1 MPDSRVIAITS
12 TMTGDPWGGSEEL
25 WSRTAL
31 ELVLPGHRVWAAI
44 CGWRPLDRP
53 LAFFEKGP
61 MRHDIEG
68 RVSMYGLD
76 DRVTPGGASDGV
88 EALQADRH
96 MLVQPSRHQEGSPLT
111 VVEAMTCARPV
122 LATDVADHDEV
133 VEDGVTGFLAESATV
148 PSIGWALD
156 CAWRRRG
163 DLRTRGMAGARRIRP
178 PMPHDAASVF
188 DDDVLRLC

>member
-1 MPDSRVIAITS
+1 
-12 TMTGDPWGGSEEL
+12 
-25 WSRTAL
+25 
-31 ELVLPGHRVWAAI
+31 
-44 CGWRPLDRP
+44 
-53 LAFFEKGP
+53 
-61 MRHDIEG
+61 
-68 RVSMYGLD
+68 MYGLD

-96 MLVQPSRHQEGSPLT
+96 RLLQPSRHERSPLT
-111 VVEAMTCARPV
+111 VVEAMRCARPV

-163 DLRTRGMAGARRIRP
+163 DLRAMGMAGARRIRP
-178 PMPHDAASVF
+178 LMPHDAASMF